1 MRTETKPKI
10 LVELQPCC
18 EGHAGIPQETRL
30 LYSLLASLPAL
41 RVGGLVNSYL
51 GLPQAVRRPKPS
63 PPASPQ
69 QQAKASSRARY
80 RQAKTLL
87 ALDQVVTEAS
97 HSQSAS
103 RNLNK
108 SGIRRWWAERKYLL
122 GFRDPGYLLPL
133 DSNEFADLLWMQ
145 LFEKTLHVDQMQS
158 VLQTDFFAA
167 SVGRRVGEYF
177 SAWPRKEQPLV
188 TEGWDLF
195 LCQKGCSYRISPTTR
210 ALVRYHDA
218 IPVFMPHTISE
229 QKFHQKSHY
238 NVLKTSVRSGAYF
251 VCVSE
256 PVRQDLLRLA
266 PEVESRSTVIP
277 DIVAPQFRPEPFD
290 QLTFAEILATREFP
304 NSTSEARNYTRS
316 KIRRLVRQDSKN
328 KYILVVGTLEPRKN
342 YDLILRAFEQ
352 ARRVRKSLSLV
363 LVAHPGWRFDNEI
376 RTINK
381 LSEVWNVH
389 HLWKV
394 PIDELRFLYSGA
406 LAVVCASRN
415 EGFDLSGVEAMLCG
429 TPVLASD
436 IPVHR
441 WVYDKHALYFNPYD
455 RDSLIRRILEIAE
468 DGQLSSTLREAG
480 PTYAARYRADAVS
493 PRWEELFERLT
504 AESRGETVYRGR
516 LRSTPGVPSLDT
528 STS

>member
-1 MRTETKPKI
+1 
-10 LVELQPCC
+10 
-18 EGHAGIPQETRL
+18 
-30 LYSLLASLPAL
+30 
-41 RVGGLVNSYL
+41 
-51 GLPQAVRRPKPS
+51 
-63 PPASPQ
+63 
-69 QQAKASSRARY
+69 
-80 RQAKTLL
+80 
-87 ALDQVVTEAS
+87 
-97 HSQSAS
+97 
-103 RNLNK
+103 
-108 SGIRRWWAERKYLL
+108 
-122 GFRDPGYLLPL
+122 
-133 DSNEFADLLWMQ
+133 
-145 LFEKTLHVDQMQS
+145 
-158 VLQTDFFAA
+158 
-167 SVGRRVGEYF
+167 
-177 SAWPRKEQPLV
+177 
-188 TEGWDLF
+188 
-195 LCQKGCSYRISPTTR
+195 
-210 ALVRYHDA
+210 
-218 IPVFMPHTISE
+218 
-229 QKFHQKSHY
+229 
-238 NVLKTSVRSGAYF
+238 
-251 VCVSE
+251 
-256 PVRQDLLRLA
+256 
-266 PEVESRSTVIP
+266 
-277 DIVAPQFRPEPFD
+277 
-290 QLTFAEILATREFP
+290 
-304 NSTSEARNYTRS
+304 
-316 KIRRLVRQDSKN
+316 
-328 KYILVVGTLEPRKN
+328 
-342 YDLILRAFEQ
+342 
-352 ARRVRKSLSLV
+352 LV

-376 RTINK
+376 KTINK